1 MKASDL
7 TTIIASLVVQKVPTF
22 LWGAP
27 GIGKSSIV
35 KQISKE
41 KGIGFIDLR
50 LSLMDPTDLKGV
62 PFYDKESHTALWA
75 PPAFLPREGEGILF
89 LDELNSAPPSVQAS
103 AYQLILDRKV
113 GEYELP
119 DGWAIVAAGNREGD
133 RGVTYRMPAPLANRF
148 VHFEMEVNVDDWR
161 DWAYKNTL
169 DERII
174 SYISFKNEHLFTF
187 DAKSDNKSFATPRSW
202 EYVHNILKSDISEEL
217 ILSALSGAVGK
228 DVSVGFLSFSKVMN
242 KLPDIE
248 NILACAKSPD
258 GDDNNIYSEEVDVL
272 YALSTGLVSKLLQK
286 NTEERLDN
294 LLRYTLDLKS
304 EFAVMIV
311 QDLQRNG
318 VTMEHSQ
325 VFKKWV
331 QKFAYLLS

>member
-1 MKASDL
+1 MNAKNL
-7 TTIIASLVVQKVPTF
+7 TKSLSALVEQKVPTF

-35 KQISKE
+35 KQIAKDMDVA
-41 KGIGFIDLR
+41 FIDLR
-50 LSLMDPTDLKGV
+50 LALMDPTDLKGI

-75 PPAFLPREGEGILF
+75 PPAFLPRDGEGILF
-89 LDELNSAPPSVQAS
+89 LDELNSAAPSVQSS

-148 VHFEMEVNVDDWR
+148 VHFELEVDVNDWR
-161 DWAYKNTL
+161 DWAYKSAL

-174 SYISFKNEHLFTF
+174 AYISYKNEHLFTF
-187 DAKSDNKSFATPRSW
+187 DAKSDAKSFATPRSW
-202 EYVHNILKSDISEEL
+202 EYVGNILKSSLSSELLLETIS
-217 ILSALSGAVGK
+217 GTVGK
-228 DVSVGFLSFSKVMN
+228 DVAVSFLSFIRVMDR
-242 KLPDIE
+242 LPDVQ
-248 NILACAKSPD
+248 NILNAKD
-258 GDDNNIYSEEVDVL
+258 VVYSDEVDVL
-272 YALSTGLVSKLLQK
+272 YALSTGIVSAYLKRQDD
-286 NTEERLDN
+286 ESLDN
-294 LLRYTLDLKS
+294 LLAYTLEMKS

-318 VTMEHSQ
+318 VDMQDSA

-331 QKFAYLLS
+331 EKFAYLLA

>member
-1 MKASDL
+1 MNAKNL
-7 TTIIASLVVQKVPTF
+7 TKSLSALVEQKVPTF

-35 KQISKE
+35 KQIAKDMDVA
-41 KGIGFIDLR
+41 FIDLR
-50 LSLMDPTDLKGV
+50 LALMDPTDLKGI

-75 PPAFLPREGEGILF
+75 PPAFLPSKGEGILF
-89 LDELNSAPPSVQAS
+89 LDELNSAAPSVQSS

-148 VHFEMEVNVDDWR
+148 VHFELEVDVNDWR
-161 DWAYKNTL
+161 DWAYKSAL

-174 SYISFKNEHLFTF
+174 AYISYKKEHLFTF
-187 DAKSDNKSFATPRSW
+187 DAKSDAKSFATPRSW
-202 EYVHNILKSDISEEL
+202 EYVGNILKSSLSSELLLETIS
-217 ILSALSGAVGK
+217 GTVGK
-228 DVSVGFLSFSKVMN
+228 DVAVSFLSFIRVMDR
-242 KLPDIE
+242 LPNVA
-248 NILACAKSPD
+248 NILNAKD
-258 GDDNNIYSEEVDVL
+258 VAYSDEVDVL
-272 YALSTGLVSKLLQK
+272 YALSAGIVSAYLKRQDD
-286 NTEERLDN
+286 ESLDN
-294 LLRYTLDLKS
+294 LLAYTLEMKS

-318 VTMEHSQ
+318 VDMQDSTI
-325 VFKKWV
+325 FKKWV
-331 QKFAYLLS
+331 EKFAYLLA

>member
-1 MKASDL
+1 MGSMRATEL
-7 TTIIASLVVQKVPTF
+7 IEIINSLVEQRVPTF

-35 KQISKE
+35 KQIAKE
-41 KGIGFIDLR
+41 SGVGFIDLR
-50 LSLMDPTDLKGV
+50 LALMDPTDLKGI

-133 RGVTYRMPAPLANRF
+133 RGVTYRMPTPLANRF
-148 VHFEMEVNVDDWR
+148 VHFEMEVSIEDWR
-161 DWAYKNTL
+161 FWAYKNGVNET
-169 DERII
+169 II
-174 SYISFKNEHLFTF
+174 SYISYKNEHLFTF
-187 DAKSDNKSFATPRSW
+187 DPKSEAKSFATPRSW
-202 EYVHNILKSDISEEL
+202 EFVNSILNGNISKEL
-217 ILSALSGAVGK
+217 LLDTLSGAVGREVA
-228 DVSVGFLSFSKVMN
+228 VSFLSFIKVMH

-248 NILACAKSPD
+248 NILSTSS
-258 GDDNNIYSEEVDVL
+258 GEYSDEIDVL
-272 YALSTGLVSKLLQK
+272 YALSTGLVSACLRDK
-286 NTEERLDN
+286 NEKYLEN
-294 LLRYTLDLKS
+294 LLIYTLGLKS

-318 VTMEHSQ
+318 ITMEHSKA
-325 VFKKWV
+325 FKEWV
-331 QKFAYLLS
+331 QKFAYLLA